1 MASTWQVHAKYL
13 RSSSVP
19 VRRMPSS
26 ELMGWD
32 KGSVLHMRWD
42 KGSVLHMRTM
52 AELMAE
58 HVSDRELDVWDYD
71 GWGHA
76 S

>member
-71 GWGHA
+71 GWGL
-76 S
+76 

>member
-1 MASTWQVHAKYL
+1 
-13 RSSSVP
+13 
-19 VRRMPSS
+19 
-26 ELMGWD
+26 MGWD

-71 GWGHA
+71 GWGL
-76 S
+76 

>member
-1 MASTWQVHAKYL
+1 MGWDKG
-13 RSSSVP
+13 SVLHMRWDKGS
-19 VRRMPSS
+19 VLHMR
-26 ELMGWD
+26 WD